1 MAGVPGRVG
10 MGLSDPVSRRSGVGT
25 VVKPERESSNST
37 SILNEIES
45 KHDHDSISR
54 SARAPVVVE
63 SSERRHATEGTGATG
78 NEKARGHRRRSHV
91 SHRNGVPPVGV
102 EIHGM

>member
-1 MAGVPGRVG
+1 M
-10 MGLSDPVSRRSGVGT
+10 
-25 VVKPERESSNST
+25 VVEPERESSNRT
-37 SILNEIES
+37 SIWNEIES
-45 KHDHDSISR
+45 QHDQYSISR
-54 SARAPVVVE
+54 SARAFVAVE

-78 NEKARGHRRRSHV
+78 NEKARGRRRRSHV